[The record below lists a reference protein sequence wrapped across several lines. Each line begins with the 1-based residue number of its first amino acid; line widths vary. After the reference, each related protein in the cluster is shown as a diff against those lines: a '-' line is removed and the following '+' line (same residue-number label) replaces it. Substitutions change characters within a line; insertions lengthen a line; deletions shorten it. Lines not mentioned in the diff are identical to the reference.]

1 MPAEMI
7 VRLAGAQ
14 SQLSLNFLWIKR
26 DCLIEIGFRDIFLMP
41 T

>member
-7 VRLAGAQ
+7 VWLAGAQ

-26 DCLIEIGFRDIFLMP
+26 DCLIEVSVRRGAS
-41 T
+41 